1 MNENIKN
8 LLDIENLKPSCMKMV
23 NSLIN
28 EYKFQKAELTKLN
41 NSLYNSLSN
50 LDVEIQF
57 LNMDV
62 LKGLDNISKKKIVNT
77 IDDLE
82 KDLLDCPSSHIDR
95 TSFYMDHVN
104 HVGEVVVLIRHLINK
119 NRFTLLEV
127 EDMIEFLEKKKRNY
141 NPDLKIK

>member
-1 MNENIKN
+1 MNESLKN
-8 LLDIENLKPSCMKMV
+8 LLDIESLKPSYIKV
-23 NSLIN
+23 VDRLIS
-28 EYKFQKAELTKLN
+28 EYKFEKAEINELN
-41 NSLYNSLSN
+41 NSLYKVLSN

-62 LKGLDNISKKKIVNT
+62 SKGLDNLSNKIVINT

-82 KDLLDCPSSHIDR
+82 KDLLDCPSNHIDR

-119 NRFTLLEV
+119 NRFSLLEV
-127 EDMIEFLEKKKRNY
+127 EDMIDFLEKKKMSY